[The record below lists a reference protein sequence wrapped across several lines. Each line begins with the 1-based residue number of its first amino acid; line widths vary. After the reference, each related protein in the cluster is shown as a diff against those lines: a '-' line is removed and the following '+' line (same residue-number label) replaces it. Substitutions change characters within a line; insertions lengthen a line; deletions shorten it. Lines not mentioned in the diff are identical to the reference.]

1 MPFYLIKTP
10 KILINLFSSLMWR
23 KSTSKKEL
31 YLTFDDGPI
40 PEVTPFVLDA
50 LKKANAKA
58 TFFCI
63 GENIEKYPHIFQR
76 IISEQ
81 HAVGNHTDTHLN
93 GWKTTTKNYID
104 SIELCQ
110 SKIQNSLTNNINN
123 RQNSKK
129 NILFR
134 PPYGKITSKQS
145 KTLRKKGYQIVLW
158 DVISADFD
166 SKITKEKCLQNVVKN
181 TAKGSIIVFHDSLK
195 AQEKMEFT
203 LPKVLSYFSEKGF
216 IFKTLTE

>member
-10 KILINLFSSLMWR
+10 KILINLFSSLTWR

-50 LKKANAKA
+50 LKKVNAKA

-63 GENIEKYPHIFQR
+63 GKNIEKHPHIFQR

-181 TAKGSIIVFHDSLK
+181 TAKGSIVVFHDSLK